1 MDPSHRVLPVFFLPS
16 LRAFHLGIR
25 ITLACSRNK
34 HFCQV
39 DGNCI
44 WMRVSQMLPFKFLV
58 LRVFGNMPA
67 LTQFW
72 GSSADFMLFL
82 YVGGGDGDAIGIS
95 DPDISITYLLLSKLK
110 CKNINSLN

>member
-1 MDPSHRVLPVFFLPS
+1 
-16 LRAFHLGIR
+16 
-25 ITLACSRNK
+25 
-34 HFCQV
+34 
-39 DGNCI
+39 
-44 WMRVSQMLPFKFLV
+44 
-58 LRVFGNMPA
+58 MPA

-110 CKNINSLN
+110 CKNINSLNWKTYVCFLQCDILQYL